1 MTGLSFASTRL
12 CKHGLIPAH
21 VPSKSGVQFHPESAG
36 GPLDTIAMFDSFL
49 DECAASKMVLSGGA
63 VGGIPEA
70 RKGAP
75 AMMQPPSA
83 L

>member
-1 MTGLSFASTRL
+1 MSDRHYLGDPCHHS
-12 CKHGLIPAH
+12 LISRTL
-21 VPSKSGVQFHPESAG
+21 PSIPGVQFHPESAG